1 MKRMDFCRLWL
12 IRMLSH
18 FCFDILS
25 SIQTVFSYVGTKNRA
40 VIRKGI
46 ELSSPQIGQAP
57 HGAILKIVGR
67 AFSEHPVD
75 RSIERLQ
82 LAGNGGWISVRL
94 NRPPPHDELVVEF
107 VDVDGTFDP
116 KDPGRYHL
124 TARRATLEAARE
136 RRGATRRAQNDRS
149 SHDDISSINED
160 DLLYDHEE
168 DAIESPTRHV
178 APNLS
183 AENGTSTNPES
194 LKCVVCLT
202 SDRNACLVHG
212 ETGHIVCCLVC
223 ARILKARGDKCPVC
237 RLPISSVI
245 QHFYA

>member
-1 MKRMDFCRLWL
+1 MR
-12 IRMLSH
+12 SH
-18 FCFDILS
+18 ICIVILYCHF
-25 SIQTVFSYVGTKNRA
+25 VLHPNGLSYVGTKNRA

-57 HGAILKIVGR
+57 QGAILKIVGR

-124 TARRATLEAARE
+124 TAQRATLEAARE
-136 RRGATRRAQNDRS
+136 RRAATRRAQNDRS

-168 DAIESPTRHV
+168 DAIESPTRHAAQNV
-178 APNLS
+178 SEESPD
-183 AENGTSTNPES
+183 S

-245 QHFYA
+245 QVRSRSITVQKSSPLLFS